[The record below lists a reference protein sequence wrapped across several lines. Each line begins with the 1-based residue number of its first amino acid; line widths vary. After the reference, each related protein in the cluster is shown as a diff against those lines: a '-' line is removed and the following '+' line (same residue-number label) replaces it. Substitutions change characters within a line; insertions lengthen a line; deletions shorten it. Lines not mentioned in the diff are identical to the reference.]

1 MSKRPLHED
10 PGVQAICKVL
20 GVDPK
25 TVVELTVER
34 PDVRWAMA
42 SLPADPTLH
51 EVHLQ
56 AAIPKRPRVLHVT
69 IKHKIGE
76 SFHVI
81 RGRKL
86 RELWRELGRAERVRR
101 ERERAERMAEH
112 AHDAARESVAL
123 LEEIGKSLVDALGLD
138 DRAEI
143 ELAGCVAKAKISL
156 ADLYAYIVKIG
167 GNGDA

>member
-1 MSKRPLHED
+1 MAMSKRPLHED

-42 SLPADPTLH
+42 SLPAIP
-51 EVHLQ
+51 
-56 AAIPKRPRVLHVT
+56 IPKRPRVLHVT

-86 RELWRELGRAERVRR
+86 RELWRELRRAERVRR

-123 LEEIGKSLVDALGLD
+123 LEEIGESLVDALGLD
-138 DRAEI
+138 DRAKI

-167 GNGDA
+167 GNGDARR